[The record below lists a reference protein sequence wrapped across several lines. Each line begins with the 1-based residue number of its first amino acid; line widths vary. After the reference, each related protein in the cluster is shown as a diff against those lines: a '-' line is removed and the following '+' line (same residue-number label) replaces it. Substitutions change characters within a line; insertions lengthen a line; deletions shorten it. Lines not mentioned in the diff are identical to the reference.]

1 MYHFSPK
8 KTLVIAIQQ
17 IQIDPFCLFLRVYLV
32 LVPGYVHGT
41 IGYQVPVPGTV
52 LIVFLVVLLA
62 SILVYVIDIL
72 RFLNICP
79 LHYRQPD
86 TTAKVTVLNFRLA
99 QES

>member
-1 MYHFSPK
+1 M
-8 KTLVIAIQQ
+8 
-17 IQIDPFCLFLRVYLV
+17 YLV